1 MDLLAL
7 EFTQVDFLLQV
18 RKAGL
23 EVLSMKQVEHLASII
38 ITTLNP
44 IIKTDFLLQVEVRAN
59 GVMISI
65 KR

>member
-44 IIKTDFLLQVEVRAN
+44 IIKTDFLFQVEVRAN